1 MYRKNKRAQT
11 QQNRI
16 AHHASQ
22 TNSYDFFNLLTS
34 TPLLDVVE
42 SQLPSHRERLYP
54 PTLAL
59 SMFLAQAMNSDA
71 SCQRVVNDNS
81 IKRVLGGLS
90 SCGVSSGGYC
100 KARQRLPLSMVST
113 LAHEMIATQ
122 TPAHW
127 QWRGHSVKL
136 VDGTT
141 LSMPDTEENQAIY
154 PQQRRQK
161 PGLGF
166 PIVRVVGVLCYSSAA
181 LLNAAIGSY
190 KGKGGSD

>member
-1 MYRKNKRAQT
+1 MIVTKQPTTTEDPARMYRKNKRAQT

-42 SQLPSHRERLYP
+42 SQLPPHRERLYP
-54 PTLAL
+54 PTLTL

-113 LAHEMIATQ
+113 LAQKNRRDDRHTNTGPLAMA
-122 TPAHW
+122 
-127 QWRGHSVKL
+127 RSFG
-136 VDGTT
+136 
-141 LSMPDTEENQAIY
+141 QAC
-154 PQQRRQK
+154 RRYNTINARHRRK
-161 PGLGF
+161 PSDL
-166 PIVRVVGVLCYSSAA
+166 SAA
-181 LLNAAIGSY
+181 T
-190 KGKGGSD
+190 